1 MLCCMEV
8 LDGIS
13 GGCVPVNGSFFINQR
28 LSWCLLLLSKEVQ
41 AGVSS
46 AEEDFVILTYWIL
59 QYLMHFLNVT
69 RQNSKGCPSYSSH
82 FEIAVNITCVNFPLP
97 TIKINELVNL
107 EASVLKEAAVS
118 YVSIV

>member
-1 MLCCMEV
+1 MEV

-13 GGCVPVNGSFFINQR
+13 GGCVPVNASFFINQR
-28 LSWCLLLLSKEVQ
+28 LSWCLLEVQ

-59 QYLMHFLNVT
+59 QYLMYFLNVT

-97 TIKINELVNL
+97 TIKISELVNL